1 MNRGPAATAHKRNR
15 SGVPGAVK
23 SWQPALCLDK
33 MPNKVNQ
40 AQFMQILKRRNYKRS
55 LIKPIDVLVAKVVF
69 PIHAHTL

>member
-1 MNRGPAATAHKRNR
+1 M
-15 SGVPGAVK
+15 K
-23 SWQPALCLDK
+23 SWQPASCLDK

-69 PIHAHTL
+69 PIHTHTL